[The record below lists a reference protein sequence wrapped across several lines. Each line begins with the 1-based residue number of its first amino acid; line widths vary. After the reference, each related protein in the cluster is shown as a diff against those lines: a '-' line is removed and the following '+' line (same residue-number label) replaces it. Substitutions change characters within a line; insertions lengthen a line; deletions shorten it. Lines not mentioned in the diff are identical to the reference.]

1 MNTKR
6 YLLTLI
12 CLTMILPLGGCWSW
26 KRQRV
31 AMSAA
36 AEDLKVENTQ
46 LRQTT
51 KTQTQHIEK
60 AKNLIRR
67 LRTALKASQRN
78 QTATVSALR
87 IKLANAEAELQQLRS
102 KYEVAKSEA
111 QSSRRGA
118 NYLNRVKNVDVRIGN
133 DGTVYASIPGSILF
147 SSGRDGLRKNSLKTL
162 SQVATIL
169 KNEFPSRE
177 ILIEGHSDSD
187 PIKKSKWRS
196 NWHLSAARACS
207 VVAYLSAKGV
217 DSKRLSAAGFSKY
230 RPVSS
235 NSTKAGKSKNRRVEI
250 AILPEGID
258 LTPSH

>member
-6 YLLTLI
+6 YLMTFI

-36 AEDLKVENTQ
+36 AEDLKVENIQ
-46 LRQTT
+46 LRKATENQA
-51 KTQTQHIEK
+51 QHIEK
-60 AKNLIRR
+60 AKDLIRR

-78 QTATVSALR
+78 QSATVSALR

-102 KYEVAKSEA
+102 KYADSKNDA
-111 QSSRRGA
+111 QESQRGA
-118 NYLNRVKNVDVRIGN
+118 NYLNKVENVNVRLGS

-162 SQVATIL
+162 SQIAGIL
-169 KNEFPSRE
+169 KNEFPNRE
-177 ILIEGHSDSD
+177 ILVEGHSDSD

-217 DSKRLSAAGFSKY
+217 NSKRLSAAGFSKY
-230 RPVSS
+230 RPLTS
-235 NSTKAGKSKNRRVEI
+235 NATKAGKSKNRRVEI